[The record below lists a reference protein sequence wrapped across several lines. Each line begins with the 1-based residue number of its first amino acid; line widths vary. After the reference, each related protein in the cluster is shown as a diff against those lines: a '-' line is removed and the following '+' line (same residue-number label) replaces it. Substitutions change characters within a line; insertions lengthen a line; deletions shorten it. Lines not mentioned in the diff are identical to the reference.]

1 MSCVPSTVYFW
12 LYSED
17 CDMWRKWSGFFP
29 SLIYKRWD
37 GCCNIYLSEC
47 GSSRSF
53 SLSCRCA
60 KEIICWDSAAAAA
73 KEEEEIEPHSLN
85 VIVMREIRQ
94 PKKNKKK
101 QTYQTIKFYFIF
113 FLFFL
118 FSSNRDDKGPV
129 LLHTGGCMWLDQ
141 SASLCKAKRFD
152 CDWYLGVVT
161 LFTCAHIHPLFELE
175 EEGGYTAQHPIRA
188 SGDYIENQMKRMRT
202 ATTSND
208 SSRSI

>member
-94 PKKNKKK
+94 PKKQKKNKHIK
-101 QTYQTIKFYFIF
+101 QSNSISFFFCFFCFLPTETIK
-113 FLFFL
+113 
-118 FSSNRDDKGPV
+118 V
-129 LLHTGGCMWLDQ
+129 LYYYTPAD
-141 SASLCKAKRFD
+141 A
-152 CDWYLGVVT
+152 CDWINRRLCVKQRDSIAIDIWAWLLYL
-161 LFTCAHIHPLFELE
+161 LAHI
-175 EEGGYTAQHPIRA
+175 
-188 SGDYIENQMKRMRT
+188 
-202 ATTSND
+202 
-208 SSRSI
+208 SIHSLN